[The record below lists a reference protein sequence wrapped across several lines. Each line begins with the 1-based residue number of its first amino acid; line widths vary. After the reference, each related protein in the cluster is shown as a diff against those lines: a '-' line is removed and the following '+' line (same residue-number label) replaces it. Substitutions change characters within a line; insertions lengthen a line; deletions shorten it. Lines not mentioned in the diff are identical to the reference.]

1 MALVRVAPVV
11 LGAGRAVA
19 SRTSSALA
27 RRPSAVVA
35 RGRFASTNLVAQRRC
50 EKSIRHRA
58 LATDAAP
65 VAPAAVDTLTY
76 VDTHCHLDLIF
87 QKMNSDNDK
96 KAKKGHATKEPAVVD
111 FESWREDVASSENPD
126 AEDYLGA
133 QLEACLTVA
142 CSRKAMDAVREIL
155 PKPGVFAAFG
165 CHPLSAHEWN
175 DEMASLVKS
184 MVSDATNSVVAVG
197 ECGLDYHY
205 AMKEIEADAG
215 LADDAA
221 RGARWD
227 EVRSKQHDVFVSQ
240 MKLAAELNAP
250 LVIHTR
256 EAEEDTLRLM
266 RTHLPR
272 DARVHVHCFTS
283 SASLASSLLEQFPNL
298 CLGFTGVCTFKNG
311 GDVRDVVAQTPLDR
325 ILLETDG
332 PYMAPAP
339 HRGAVAHP
347 GHVPH
352 IARKI
357 AEVKGVSHAE
367 VFARC
372 RENTRRTYGF

>member
-27 RRPSAVVA
+27 RHPLAVVA

-65 VAPAAVDTLTY
+65 VAPPAVDTLTY

-96 KAKKGHATKEPAVVD
+96 KAKKGNATKAPAVVD

-126 AEDYLGA
+126 ADDYLGA

-142 CSRKAMDAVREIL
+142 CSRKAMDAVRDIL

-184 MVSDATNSVVAVG
+184 MVSDSTNSVVAVG

-227 EVRSKQHDVFVSQ
+227 AVRSKQHDVFVSQ

>member
-65 VAPAAVDTLTY
+65 VAPPAVDTLTY

>member
-1 MALVRVAPVV
+1 MALARVAPVA

-27 RRPSAVVA
+27 RHPLAVVA
-35 RGRFASTNLVAQRRC
+35 RGHYASTNLVAQRRC

-65 VAPAAVDTLTY
+65 VAPPAVDTLTY

-111 FESWREDVASSENPD
+111 FESWREDVASSEDPD

-184 MVSDATNSVVAVG
+184 TVSDSTNSVVAVG

-227 EVRSKQHDVFVSQ
+227 AVRSKQHDVFVSQ

-298 CLGFTGVCTFKNG
+298 CLGFTGVCTFQERRRRSGRG
-311 GDVRDVVAQTPLDR
+311 GSDSA
-325 ILLETDG
+325 
-332 PYMAPAP
+332 
-339 HRGAVAHP
+339 
-347 GHVPH
+347 
-352 IARKI
+352 
-357 AEVKGVSHAE
+357 
-367 VFARC
+367 
-372 RENTRRTYGF
+372 

>member
-1 MALVRVAPVV
+1 MALARAAPVA

-27 RRPSAVVA
+27 RHPLAVVA

-58 LATDAAP
+58 LAPDAAP
-65 VAPAAVDTLTY
+65 VAPPAVDTLTY

-96 KAKKGHATKEPAVVD
+96 KAKKGHATKEPAIVD

-142 CSRKAMDAVREIL
+142 CSRKAMDAVRDIL

-184 MVSDATNSVVAVG
+184 MVSDSTNSVVAVG

-227 EVRSKQHDVFVSQ
+227 AVRSKQHDVFVSQ

>member
-1 MALVRVAPVV
+1 MALARVAPVA

-27 RRPSAVVA
+27 RHPLAVVA
-35 RGRFASTNLVAQRRC
+35 RGHYASTNLVAQRRC

-65 VAPAAVDTLTY
+65 VAPPAVDTLTY

-96 KAKKGHATKEPAVVD
+96 KAKKGHATKEPAIVD
-111 FESWREDVASSENPD
+111 FESWREDVASSEDPD

-184 MVSDATNSVVAVG
+184 MVSDSTNSVVAVG

>member
-1 MALVRVAPVV
+1 MALARVAPVA

-27 RRPSAVVA
+27 RRPLAVVA

-65 VAPAAVDTLTY
+65 VAPPAVDTLTY

-111 FESWREDVASSENPD
+111 FESWREDVASSEDPD

-184 MVSDATNSVVAVG
+184 MVSDSTNSVVAVG

-205 AMKEIEADAG
+205 AMKEIEADVG
-215 LADDAA
+215 LPDDAA
-221 RGARWD
+221 REARWE

>member
-1 MALVRVAPVV
+1 MALARVAPVA

-27 RRPSAVVA
+27 RHPLAVVA
-35 RGRFASTNLVAQRRC
+35 RGHYASTNLVAQRRC

-65 VAPAAVDTLTY
+65 VAPPAVDTLTY

-96 KAKKGHATKEPAVVD
+96 KAKKGHATKEPAIVD
-111 FESWREDVASSENPD
+111 FESWREDVASSEDPD

-184 MVSDATNSVVAVG
+184 TVSDSTNSVVAVG

-205 AMKEIEADAG
+205 AMKEIEADVG

-227 EVRSKQHDVFVSQ
+227 AVRSKQHDVFVSQ

>member
-1 MALVRVAPVV
+1 M
-11 LGAGRAVA
+11 
-19 SRTSSALA
+19 SS
-27 RRPSAVVA
+27 
-35 RGRFASTNLVAQRRC
+35 STNLVAQRRC

-65 VAPAAVDTLTY
+65 VAPPAVDTLTY

-96 KAKKGHATKEPAVVD
+96 KAKKGNATKAPAVVD

-126 AEDYLGA
+126 ADDYLGA

-142 CSRKAMDAVREIL
+142 CSRKAMDAVRDIL
-155 PKPGVFAAFG
+155 PKPAVFAAFG

-184 MVSDATNSVVAVG
+184 MVSDSTNSVVAVG

-227 EVRSKQHDVFVSQ
+227 AVRSKQHDVFVSQ

>member
-1 MALVRVAPVV
+1 MALARVAPVA

-27 RRPSAVVA
+27 RRPLAVVA

-50 EKSIRHRA
+50 EKSISHRA

-96 KAKKGHATKEPAVVD
+96 KAKKGHATKAPAVVD
-111 FESWREDVASSENPD
+111 FESWREDVASSEDPD

-184 MVSDATNSVVAVG
+184 MVSDSTNSVVAVG

-205 AMKEIEADAG
+205 AMKEIEADVG
-215 LADDAA
+215 LPDDAA
-221 RGARWD
+221 REARWE

>member
-1 MALVRVAPVV
+1 MALARAAPVA

-27 RRPSAVVA
+27 RHPLAVVA

-65 VAPAAVDTLTY
+65 VAPPAVDTLTY

-96 KAKKGHATKEPAVVD
+96 KAKKGNATKAPAVVD
-111 FESWREDVASSENPD
+111 FESWREDVASSEDPD

-184 MVSDATNSVVAVG
+184 MVSDSTNSVVAVG

-227 EVRSKQHDVFVSQ
+227 AVRSKQHDVFVSQ

>member
-1 MALVRVAPVV
+1 MALARVAPVA

-27 RRPSAVVA
+27 RRPLAVVA

-50 EKSIRHRA
+50 EKSISHRA

-96 KAKKGHATKEPAVVD
+96 KAKKGHATKAPAVVD
-111 FESWREDVASSENPD
+111 FESWREDVASSEDPD

-184 MVSDATNSVVAVG
+184 TVSDSTNSVVAVG

-205 AMKEIEADAG
+205 AMKEIEADTG

-227 EVRSKQHDVFVSQ
+227 AVRSKQHDVFVSQ

-283 SASLASSLLEQFPNL
+283 SVSLASSLLEQFPNL